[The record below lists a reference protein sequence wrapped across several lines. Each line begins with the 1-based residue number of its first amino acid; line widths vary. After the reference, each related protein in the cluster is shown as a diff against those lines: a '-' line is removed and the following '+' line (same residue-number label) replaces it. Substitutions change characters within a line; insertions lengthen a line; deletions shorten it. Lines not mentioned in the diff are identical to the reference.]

1 MTEEKTR
8 LDLLLVKKGLA
19 PSRAKAQALIL
30 AGQVRV
36 NGALVDKPS
45 ALVGGSALLEILPLP
60 QYVSRGGVKLEG
72 ALRAFHLNPAGKVCL
87 DIGASTGGFTD
98 CLLQHGARK
107 VYAVD
112 VGRGQLH
119 WKLRSDPRVV
129 VKEGLN
135 ARFLRP
141 EDIGELVDLVTIDVS
156 FISLRLIL
164 PRLRG
169 IVREDAG
176 DIVPLV
182 KPQFEA
188 GPAAVRKGVVRDPKV
203 HREVLARLVLFI
215 REELHWSVRGAVASP
230 LLGPKGNREFFMH
243 VVPRPGEDRELP
255 WAELGLAA

>member
-1 MTEEKTR
+1 MRKERKR
-8 LDLLLVKKGLA
+8 LDLVLVERGLA

-36 NGALVDKPS
+36 DGICVDKPGTSISPS
-45 ALVGGSALLEILPLP
+45 AHIEVLSPP
-60 QYVSRGGVKLEG
+60 RYVSRGGEKLEA
-72 ALRAFHLNPAGKVCL
+72 ALKAFGIDPTGKKCL

-98 CLLQHGARK
+98 CLLQHGAAR

-119 WKLRSDPRVV
+119 WKLRQDPRVV

-135 ARFLRP
+135 ARYLRFD
-141 EDIGELVDLVTIDVS
+141 DIGEEVDLVTIDVS

-164 PRLRG
+164 PRLLG
-169 IVREDAG
+169 LVRPEGAV
-176 DIVPLV
+176 IPLV

-188 GPAAVRKGVVRDPKV
+188 GREKVKKGVVRDGQI
-203 HREVLARLVLFI
+203 HREVLADLAKFVEERLQ
-215 REELHWSVRGAVASP
+215 WSVVDVIASP

-243 VVPRPGEDRELP
+243 IVPRAGLGKGIA
-255 WAELGLAA
+255 WGKLGL